1 VNSIRTQN
9 WYLGSIKKVSVMSG
23 ARSWSTSSFTQKE
36 EERREFEPRSK
47 EQGTLRAVDV
57 LGVERAALIVVPV
70 YTKRSV
76 SLETPVRSYT
86 PQPVRP
92 QRRRVRPAIREAFTE
107 EERARLRALDQA
119 IVEACTVFSRA
130 PMPRPADRMTMA
142 WEFTRANPFTDYA
155 ADKTQTRP
163 ARPSGAAVDRAEW
176 VFEVVFALKAEDEFA
191 AFLIVARASSVAWKN
206 IIAADPK
213 RRSRGRLVVHR
224 DNALARMLEIAADRG
239 LVLI

>member
-1 VNSIRTQN
+1 MPVA
-9 WYLGSIKKVSVMSG
+9 K
-23 ARSWSTSSFTQKE
+23 SWKTDSFTQRKVDGG
-36 EERREFEPRSK
+36 RGFDPRAK
-47 EQGTLRAVDV
+47 APGTLRAADV
-57 LGVERAALIVVPV
+57 LGIARAASIVVPV
-70 YTKRSV
+70 YTERSMRQ
-76 SLETPVRSYT
+76 ETPIRSYA

-92 QRRRVRPAIREAFTE
+92 RRRRVRPAIREAFTE
-107 EERARLRALDQA
+107 EERARLKTLDQA
-119 IVEACTVFSRA
+119 IVDACTVFSRA

-155 ADKTQTRP
+155 ADRVQTRP
-163 ARPSGAAVDRAEW
+163 ARPSGAAVDRAGR

-239 LVLI
+239 LALI